1 MVATLNGPLFFFWS
15 TDQSQHKQAL
25 SWWSNYWFSII
36 LLAETTWGK
45 GIIAGS
51 VSQHNTINKLQVVLA
66 ATIIIR
72 KYMGARE
79 GLFLKSHLSHSCPF
93 Q

>member
-1 MVATLNGPLFFFWS
+1 MAPCSFFGVLTSPS
-15 TDQSQHKQAL
+15 TNRHFPGGA
-25 SWWSNYWFSII
+25 NYWFSII